1 MRAIVDQVT
10 CIGCGLCQEICPE
23 IFEMDKDVAKVK
35 VVKVPPDTEALC
47 REAMEGCPVGA
58 ISVEE

>member
-35 VVKVPPDTEALC
+35 VAKVPPDAAALC

-58 ISVEE
+58 ISIEE